1 MYQISLGNILQQL
14 IIFDNQFLLLRNNI
28 GQVIHLD
35 ISKREKLIQEISN
48 NQSLNIMETFLKSKN
63 EN

>member
-48 NQSLNIMETFLKSKN
+48 NQSLNIIETFLKSKN